1 MAGRADEANAGTAS
15 QGGSPATA
23 GATAAPSWR
32 LDPHADLAVPLAAYG
47 RDGPAALRRR
57 EARGMTALLVT
68 AEQRDAIRNARHDRR
83 LDTATQ
89 LILAVLDG
97 DDAAVE
103 ALQRY
108 WPGLQL
114 RIKRQHRVRVTAKV
128 MRQLRKR
135 IPSRYVGLSDHM
147 DSATT
152 GLDSLLSSEEGG

>member
-1 MAGRADEANAGTAS
+1 
-15 QGGSPATA
+15 
-23 GATAAPSWR
+23 
-32 LDPHADLAVPLAAYG
+32 
-47 RDGPAALRRR
+47 
-57 EARGMTALLVT
+57 MTALLVT